1 MPLLRQSAPGG
12 GVYRGA
18 RTDGP
23 SLLPNVDPHMHR
35 ALDDLHAYVLA
46 LDAERDRLG
55 DSGHPVTQLVSR
67 EGAELSL
74 LRVELTEELGAVRT
88 MLATLRAFA
97 DPEGNLL

>member
-12 GVYRGA
+12 GVYRGEG
-18 RTDGP
+18 TDGA
-23 SLLPNVDPHMHR
+23 SRLPNVEPHMHR
-35 ALDDLHAYVLA
+35 ALDDLHAYV
-46 LDAERDRLG
+46 LG